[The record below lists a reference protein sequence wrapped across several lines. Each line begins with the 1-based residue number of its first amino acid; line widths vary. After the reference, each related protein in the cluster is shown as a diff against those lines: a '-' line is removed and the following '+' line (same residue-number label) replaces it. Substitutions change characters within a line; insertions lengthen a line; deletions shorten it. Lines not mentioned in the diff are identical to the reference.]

1 MESQR
6 EASPFLCNEPL
17 FLEENIKGEF
27 KRGEAPLLKK
37 LFLLMIGICIHI
49 MESQREAKPLLNNQ
63 IPFPLRGRG

>member
-1 MESQR
+1 
-6 EASPFLCNEPL
+6 
-17 FLEENIKGEF
+17 LEENIKGEF

-37 LFLLMIGICIHI
+37 LFPLMIGICIHI